1 MNMMQPSDLDPA
13 AAAEE
18 ARLKAMLVEDMG
30 SAEEAEALLPVV
42 RQLRTW
48 EFPPTTTGEKGK
60 LIDRLFQELP
70 QPPGDR
76 RLLHSLK
83 WALLLLRAQM
93 RVVQTEIWAASALV
107 MLLGALVTLV
117 AYDPQAGGLAPLAV
131 LAPVVAAAGVALL
144 YDSDLDRILELE
156 NATRAP
162 AQALLL
168 ARLTLVFGFNLMLSM
183 VGSVLLTAI
192 KAEVQLWPLVLSWLF
207 PMAFLSAFT
216 FFLSIVTRD
225 SVVGTAFGFGLW
237 GLHVLLRTTAPP
249 NILVQLL
256 ALPGLAAP
264 EARPWLAL
272 ASALMVA
279 AALRIVEHGRQTG
292 DRV

>member
-1 MNMMQPSDLDPA
+1 MIQPSDLDPA
-13 AAAEE
+13 GTTEA
-18 ARLKAMLVEDMG
+18 ARLKAMLVEDIG
-30 SAEEAEALLPVV
+30 SSEEAEALLPVI
-42 RQLRTW
+42 RQLRSW
-48 EFPPTTTGEKGK
+48 EFPPVTADEKGK
-60 LIDRLFQELP
+60 LVDRLVQDLP
-70 QPPGDR
+70 QPPSAR
-76 RLLHSLK
+76 WQLHSLK
-83 WALLLLRAQM
+83 WALLLLRAQIS
-93 RVVQTEIWAASALV
+93 VVQTEIWAASALV
-107 MLLGALVTLV
+107 ILLGALVTLV
-117 AYDPQAGGLAPLAV
+117 AYDPRAGGLAPLAV

-156 NATRAP
+156 NATRAS

-183 VGSVLLTAI
+183 VGSMLLAAI

-216 FFLSIVTRD
+216 FFLSIITHD

-237 GLHVLLRTTAPP
+237 GLHVLLRTTAPT
-249 NILVQLL
+249 NIVVQLL

-272 ASALMVA
+272 AAALMVA
-279 AALRIVEHGRQTG
+279 AALRIVERSRQTG